1 MKTTELQDRR
11 KFSTPFSG
19 RRANAV
25 IALLPFVIFL
35 AIFAIYPLYEMARLS
50 FTETEIYDGEF
61 FSAFNGLDN
70 FNKIPD
76 DPPGIKRHQSYLAFL
91 ILLRAFHYHFGN
103 CWRNHGSEFK
113 KIQKFGP

>member
-50 FTETEIYDGEF
+50 FT
-61 FSAFNGLDN
+61 
-70 FNKIPD
+70 
-76 DPPGIKRHQSYLAFL
+76 
-91 ILLRAFHYHFGN
+91 
-103 CWRNHGSEFK
+103 
-113 KIQKFGP
+113 